1 MNPHVVGIL
10 LGTLLGAAWGSRMR
24 CCGCYGCGGSPSSSC
39 KETVP
44 GCREGRRCGFRDRR
58 PQPDLGQTKLSG
70 NSSVTL
76 TQQHPAC
83 MAAHHC
89 NQVETESVG
98 DVTCTAIGPAA
109 SGTWRQRR
117 GKPRGSCM
125 HLDAAVRPGLA
136 LAGTVEWVEGA
147 GVGER
152 TREQETLNI

>member
-1 MNPHVVGIL
+1 
-10 LGTLLGAAWGSRMR
+10 MR

-98 DVTCTAIGPAA
+98 DVTCTAHRACCLGDLCDSGVASHVAPACIL
-109 SGTWRQRR
+109 T
-117 GKPRGSCM
+117 
-125 HLDAAVRPGLA
+125 AAATA
-136 LAGTVEWVEGA
+136 LAWLLLGLWSG
-147 GVGER
+147 
-152 TREQETLNI
+152 